1 MFCVLLTSDFKL
13 NLVKNSRVSMH
24 LVVPSQILIIGLSC
38 EFQHKTP
45 CLTTQNPILNSPF
58 RLLYIP

>member
-13 NLVKNSRVSMH
+13 NLFKNSRVSMH
-24 LVVPSQILIIGLSC
+24 LVVPSQILIIGLGC
-38 EFQHKTP
+38 EFQHKTHS
-45 CLTTQNPILNSPF
+45 LTTQNPILNSPF